1 MLQALLR
8 HPARSRADLGRSLG
22 LSRATVTALLNELE
36 VAGMVEQQRHEG
48 EEHRAPAIGRP
59 PMQVSLAP
67 GAAFAVGL
75 DFGHRHIRS
84 AVCDLGGRIVGDQW
98 SVTGTDTD
106 PASAFDL
113 AQRLTLAAIK
123 QAGVPQAYVVGVGAG
138 LSVPVDGATGLIHAE
153 GILPGWDGVRP
164 AAELEQR
171 LGIPVQVENDAN
183 AGAMGEHLFGAG
195 RGVADMVYLRLS
207 AGVGLGMIL
216 NGEAYGGVSGVAG
229 EVGHTPVV
237 EDGLIC
243 RCGNRGCLETLAT
256 PYAVADLLTRSRGET
271 ITFARLLELLED
283 GDRAARRAFTD
294 TGVAV
299 GRAVASVVNLLNPE
313 LVVIGG
319 ELAAA
324 GDVLLDPIRESVER
338 RAVPPAARAVRV
350 IRGTLGE
357 HAEVLGAAAVQLAR
371 APEALAGRLA
381 HAS

>member
-48 EEHRAPAIGRP
+48 EDDRPPAIGRP
-59 PMQVSLAP
+59 PLQVSLAP

-98 SVTGTDTD
+98 SVAGTDTD

-123 QAGVPQAYVVGVGAG
+123 QAGVPQSYVVGVGAG

-153 GILPGWDGVRP
+153 GILPGWDGVQP

-216 NGEAYGGVSGVAG
+216 NGEAYGGVSGIAG

-256 PYAVADLLTRSRGET
+256 PQAVAELLSRSRGET
-271 ITFARLLELLED
+271 ITFARLLELLAE
-283 GDRAARRAFTD
+283 GDRGARRALTD
-294 TGVAV
+294 TGLAV

-324 GDVLLDPIRESVER
+324 GDVLLDPIRESVEL

-350 IRGTLGE
+350 IRGTLDA

-371 APEALAGRLA
+371 APEALAARLVG
-381 HAS
+381 S